1 LTVQEENLAINQ
13 AKAIGHLPDDEPECP
28 TVGHGDANNLYR
40 TAPKGPRL
48 CRCPLAIFRLLGHCA
63 PFPSLVATRK
73 RCHSPGTPF
82 SARAPGKVARAEP
95 VAALYKQGRVHHVGT
110 FSDLEG
116 QCCMYTPGESSPDR
130 MDALVWALT
139 DLMVGQ
145 SAVDPDALAEAIRI
159 ADEMFGKGAA

>member
-1 LTVQEENLAINQ
+1 MVEHVIRTVDPAV
-13 AKAIGHLPDDEPECP
+13 P
-28 TVGHGDANNLYR
+28 
-40 TAPKGPRL
+40 
-48 CRCPLAIFRLLGHCA
+48 FRAVHASRG
-63 PFPSLVATRK
+63 R
-73 RCHSPGTPF
+73 
-82 SARAPGKVARAEP
+82 VARAEP
-95 VAALYKQGRVHHVGT
+95 VAALYEQGRVHHVGT